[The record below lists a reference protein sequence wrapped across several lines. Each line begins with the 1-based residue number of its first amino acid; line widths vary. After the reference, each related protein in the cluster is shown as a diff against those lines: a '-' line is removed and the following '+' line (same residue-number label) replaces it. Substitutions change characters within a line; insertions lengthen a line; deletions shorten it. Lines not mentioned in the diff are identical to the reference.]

1 MFWFWENKVD
11 TKYNSIIE
19 DLINNKILSD
29 KFFSSNILLKSS
41 EINNSFVDSYLQNIK
56 GWDISKSLLYIVL
69 NNWIV
74 IKVRLKNKVAL
85 NLSWELYQE
94 IINSTW
100 GIMTREIFNLYN
112 LMRLYY
118 KDTNLLN
125 DILSKIVLTNRTME
139 VSVPWDVDY
148 NLNDKEF
155 NKIMDII
162 ENKLGEKNMID
173 IYKGLAI
180 DTDIP
185 FDNFR
190 EKINEKRKL
199 MKGIKKTYFINFI
212 NFKKFLSF
220 FKNKD
225 DLYYMW
231 DFFFW
236 PFMNLMNIPVELIE
250 PIEIYFNNEKIIL
263 DDENEKYSNKVLEW
277 IKQNL
282 NENYL
287 TYKNEAIPAIENL
300 ILDNLID
307 KEREI
312 RWITNTLG
320 EVWEEMFSL
329 MEENMKI
336 IEKLKINN
344 KRLEELRNKV

>member
-1 MFWFWENKVD
+1 
-11 TKYNSIIE
+11 
-19 DLINNKILSD
+19 
-29 KFFSSNILLKSS
+29 
-41 EINNSFVDSYLQNIK
+41 
-56 GWDISKSLLYIVL
+56 
-69 NNWIV
+69 
-74 IKVRLKNKVAL
+74 
-85 NLSWELYQE
+85 
-94 IINSTW
+94 
-100 GIMTREIFNLYN
+100 
-112 LMRLYY
+112 MRLYY